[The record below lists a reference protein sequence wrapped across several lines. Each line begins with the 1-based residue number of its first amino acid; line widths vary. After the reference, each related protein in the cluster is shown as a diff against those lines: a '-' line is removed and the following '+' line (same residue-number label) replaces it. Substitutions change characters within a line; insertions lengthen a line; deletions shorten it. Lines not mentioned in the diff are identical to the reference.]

1 MVGGGLAW
9 AVTQLGGDDE
19 PAGKS
24 EDPGQLGQAS
34 APPASP
40 VNSPAASLEP
50 TVPLDEQCTDQI
62 RANERWVCLT
72 SATMVDGQLVIE
84 FEAEWAGQTPAING
98 GYHVHIYGSDGT
110 NPPDEVMGVHAAH
123 PGQWLIYDQNPII
136 IGGPNDFD
144 RLGDRPEG
152 LRPDRQ
158 RRPRAGACPGRR
170 LPHRQL
176 PAHRTGLRAT
186 GGRDGDHRHARRPEG
201 NPSMK

>member
-1 MVGGGLAW
+1 MATLVVGGGLAW

-144 RLGDRPEG
+144 RLGDHPKVCARIANAAHE
-152 LRPDRQ
+152 LV
-158 RRPRAGACPGRR
+158 
-170 LPHRQL
+170 
-176 PAHRTGLRAT
+176 PAQDGGYRTGNCLPIER
-186 GGRDGDHRHARRPEG
+186 G
-201 NPSMK
+201 